1 MDTVSQEQRSR
12 NMAAI
17 KAKNTKPELAV
28 RRFLHAWGLRYRLHA
43 AELPGKPD
51 LVFRRRNAV
60 VFVHGC
66 FWHQCPY
73 CQAGKRKV
81 RSNTGYWHAKIERN
95 KARDA
100 ATVKALKSGGWKV
113 FVIWECQV
121 ADPPVLKRLSR
132 ALLRLKAAYS
142 VSG

>member
-1 MDTVSQEQRSR
+1 
-12 NMAAI
+12 MAAI

-28 RRFLHAWGLRYRLHA
+28 RRFLHGCGLRYRLHA
-43 AELPGKPD
+43 AMLPGKPD
-51 LVFRRRNAV
+51 LTFRRRNAV

-73 CQAGKRKV
+73 CRAGKRKV
-81 RSNTGYWHAKIERN
+81 RSNIDYWHAKIERN

-100 ATVKALKSGGWKV
+100 AAVKALKSYGWKV

-121 ADPPVLKRLSR
+121 ADPAALKRLSKT
-132 ALLRLKAAYS
+132 LLRLEPGYS